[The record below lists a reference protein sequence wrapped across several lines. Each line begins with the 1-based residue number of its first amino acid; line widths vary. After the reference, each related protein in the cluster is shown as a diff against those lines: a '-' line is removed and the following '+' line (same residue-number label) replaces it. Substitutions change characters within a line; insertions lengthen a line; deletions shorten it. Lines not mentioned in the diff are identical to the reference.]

1 MRITGF
7 IVIIVNCFTILP
19 EMFMHRNK
27 PDRKSQLYISVCV
40 SFVLTWSWGKLTWVK
55 TVVPSAKPGQDN
67 LSESDT
73 VLSTVI
79 FPYTNLHIQ

>member
-19 EMFMHRNK
+19 EMFMHNNK

-55 TVVPSAKPGQDN
+55 TVVPSAETGRDN
-67 LSESDT
+67 LSDT

>member
-27 PDRKSQLYISVCV
+27 PDRKSQLYILVCV
-40 SFVLTWSWGKLTWVK
+40 NFILTWSWHG
-55 TVVPSAKPGQDN
+55 AN
-67 LSESDT
+67 
-73 VLSTVI
+73 
-79 FPYTNLHIQ
+79 